1 MPETISKYGSDN
13 IIYYITKKI
22 SPYLCFTSPN
32 LISVIGF
39 LFVFPILY
47 NYSYNRS
54 MVELIIIAFIRQFFD
69 CLDGSVARACN
80 KTTKFGAKLDIS
92 LDVLTCVILGIYLA
106 YRLIY
111 IPPKN
116 KFKILILILIILSVL
131 YFLIKYMYDK
141 FNADKRNLDMDK
153 VEMGTFFGFCHDN
166 SMVFTVVGIIIIK
179 ILIK

>member
-13 IIYYITKKI
+13 IIYYITNKI
-22 SPYLCFTSPN
+22 SPYLCVTSPN

-54 MVELIIIAFIRQFFD
+54 MIELMILAFMRQFFD
-69 CLDGSVARACN
+69 CLDGSVARVCN

-92 LDVLTCVILGIYLA
+92 LDVLTYVLLGIYLA
-106 YRLIY
+106 YRIIY

-116 KFKILILILIILSVL
+116 KFKILILILLILSTL
-131 YFLIKYMYDK
+131 YSLIKYMYDK
-141 FNADKRNLDMDK
+141 FNADKKNLDMDK
-153 VEMGTFFGFCHDN
+153 VEMGTFVGFCHDN
-166 SMVFTVVGIIIIK
+166 SIIVSVLGIIFVK
-179 ILIK
+179 VLIK